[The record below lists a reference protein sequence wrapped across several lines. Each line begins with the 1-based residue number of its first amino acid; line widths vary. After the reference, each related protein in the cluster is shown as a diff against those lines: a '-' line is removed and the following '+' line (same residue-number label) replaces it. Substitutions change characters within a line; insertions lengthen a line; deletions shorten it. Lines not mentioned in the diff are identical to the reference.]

1 MWFCSEKR
9 QPAVM
14 SEIESPCVRNC
25 CLDDKDVC
33 LGCFRTLG
41 EILAW
46 GEASDDRKREILV
59 QAAKRREQ
67 RQQSSWGASD

>member
-1 MWFCSEKR
+1 
-9 QPAVM
+9 M

-67 RQQSSWGASD
+67 RQQSS